1 MNKKPQKENDI
12 KQTRFSL
19 TIIDDNDAS
28 IVKEF
33 KDICKKQKKRYTNVA
48 LSLFRDY
55 IEDYKATR

>member
-1 MNKKPQKENDI
+1 MNKKLPKGNDM

-19 TIIDDNDAS
+19 TIIDNNDAS
-28 IVKEF
+28 VVREF